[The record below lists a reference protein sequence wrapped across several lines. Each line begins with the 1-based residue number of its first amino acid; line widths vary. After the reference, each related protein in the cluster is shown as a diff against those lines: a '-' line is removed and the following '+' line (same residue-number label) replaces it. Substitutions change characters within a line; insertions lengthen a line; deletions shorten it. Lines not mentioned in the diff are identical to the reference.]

1 MWLFKK
7 ENNML
12 EKYNEYLKYELN
24 YSFYTIK
31 EYVLHVK
38 DFITYCDNN
47 GVNYLSL
54 SKDDVI
60 NYLKFLDEQKLS
72 NKSIGTI
79 LSSLRCFYSYLLD
92 NGYINLNIFKLISN
106 PKLEKKLPSFLSY
119 EEIRIVLD
127 SIDTDNILSIRNKM
141 IIELLYATGIRVSEL
156 RNIKIND
163 IDFNNKSIKVFGK
176 GSKERIV
183 FFGDYAYDAIKLY
196 LDNRELKSE
205 YLILNNKGKQI
216 SVRGIELIIKNVI
229 DKACIKT
236 KVSPHTFRHTFAT
249 HMLNNGCP
257 LKSVQELL
265 GHASLSSTE
274 IYTHITDDYIKSEY
288 LKNMPRK

>member
-1 MWLFKK
+1 
-7 ENNML
+7 ML

-92 NGYINLNIFKLISN
+92 NNYINLNIFKLISN
-106 PKLEKKLPSFLSY
+106 PRLEKKLPSFLSY

-156 RNIKIND
+156 RNIKIID

-183 FFGDYAYDAIKLY
+183 YFGDYAYDAIKLY
-196 LDNRELKSE
+196 LESRELKSE
-205 YLILNNKGKQI
+205 YLILNNNGKQI

-288 LKNMPRK
+288 LQNMPRK

>member
-1 MWLFKK
+1 
-7 ENNML
+7 ML

-92 NGYINLNIFKLISN
+92 NNYINLNIFKLISN

-127 SIDTDNILSIRNKM
+127 SIDIDNILSIRNKM

-156 RNIKIND
+156 RNIKITD

-183 FFGDYAYDAIKLY
+183 YFGDYAYDAIKLY
-196 LDNRELKSE
+196 LESRELKSE
-205 YLILNNKGKQI
+205 YLILNNKGEQI

>member
-1 MWLFKK
+1 
-7 ENNML
+7 ML

-92 NGYINLNIFKLISN
+92 NNYINLNIFKLISN

-127 SIDTDNILSIRNKM
+127 SIDIDNILSIRNKM

-156 RNIKIND
+156 RNIKITD

-183 FFGDYAYDAIKLY
+183 YFGDYAYDAIKLY

-205 YLILNNKGKQI
+205 YLILNNNRKQI

-229 DKACIKT
+229 EKACIKT

>member
-1 MWLFKK
+1 
-7 ENNML
+7 ML

-92 NGYINLNIFKLISN
+92 NNYINLNIFKLISN

-156 RNIKIND
+156 RNIKITD

-183 FFGDYAYDAIKLY
+183 YFGDYAYDAIKLY
-196 LDNRELKSE
+196 LESRELKSE
-205 YLILNNKGKQI
+205 YLILNNNGKQI

>member
-1 MWLFKK
+1 
-7 ENNML
+7 ML

-92 NGYINLNIFKLISN
+92 NNYINLNIFKLISN

-127 SIDTDNILSIRNKM
+127 SIDIDNILSIRNKM

-156 RNIKIND
+156 RNIKITD

-183 FFGDYAYDAIKLY
+183 YFGDYAYDAIKLY
-196 LDNRELKSE
+196 LESRELKSE
-205 YLILNNKGKQI
+205 YLILNNNGKQI

>member
-1 MWLFKK
+1 
-7 ENNML
+7 ML

-92 NGYINLNIFKLISN
+92 NNYINLNIFKLISN

-156 RNIKIND
+156 RNIKITD

-183 FFGDYAYDAIKLY
+183 YFGDYAYDAIKLY
-196 LDNRELKSE
+196 LESRELKSE
-205 YLILNNKGKQI
+205 YLILNKNGKQI

>member
-1 MWLFKK
+1 
-7 ENNML
+7 ML

-92 NGYINLNIFKLISN
+92 NNYINLNIFKLISN

-156 RNIKIND
+156 RNIKITD

-183 FFGDYAYDAIKLY
+183 YFGAYAYDAIKLY
-196 LDNRELKSE
+196 LESRELKSE
-205 YLILNNKGKQI
+205 YLILNNNGKQI

-288 LKNMPRK
+288 LKNMPRR